1 MARPKKTHH
10 SEIYVA
16 KESFT
21 AVVDGHEE
29 HFREGVTRVRKGH
42 QILRQLG
49 DMFEP
54 LSLEVDYDV
63 EQATAAPG
71 EKRGDAA

>member
-16 KESFT
+16 KDNFT
-21 AVVDGHEE
+21 AVIAGKEE
-29 HFREGVTRVRKGH
+29 SFRGGVTRVRKGH
-42 QILRQLG
+42 AALKQLP
-49 DMFEP
+49 DMFEA

-71 EKRGDAA
+71 EQRGEEK